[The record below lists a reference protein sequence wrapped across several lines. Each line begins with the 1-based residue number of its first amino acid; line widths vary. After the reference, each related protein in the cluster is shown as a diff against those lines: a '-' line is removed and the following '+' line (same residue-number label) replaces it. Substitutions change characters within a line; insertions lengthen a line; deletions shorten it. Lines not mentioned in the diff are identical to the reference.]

1 MKKILTIVLLGCFVT
16 PALAELVDDAQVQCT
31 DQNHSWRPGST
42 ITDFYP
48 TLNGGAE
55 LGNKTIYFGAANGNV
70 YQVKIPVDV
79 AGAAI
84 VTTMISNL
92 QAAYSLQNTLDLCV
106 DDDTSPPTLL
116 GIFSHAP

>member
-1 MKKILTIVLLGCFVT
+1 MKKISTIVLLGCFVT
-16 PALAELVDDAQVQCT
+16 PALAELVDDAQDQCT

-48 TLNGGAE
+48 TLNGGVE

-70 YQVKIPVDV
+70 YQVKIPTDV
-79 AGAAI
+79 AEAAI
-84 VTTMISNL
+84 VTAMISNL
-92 QAAYSLQNTLDLCV
+92 RAAYSLQNTLDLCV

-116 GIFSHAP
+116 GIYSHTP